1 MNPYHFSSLLF
12 VSILEILAFTP
23 VLTSYEFVIPIL
35 ASDLTIE
42 DLISRQDPLQDKIT
56 ICHVPDGDVSKAHD
70 ITVGESVVSD
80 HLAHGDRIGPCLL
93 TQQPDITVEPPT
105 SCIST
110 EDGLVAYTRMIL
122 SGFPVGLIVI
132 TGPESSGFP
141 LLIEMQTDTQYVPV
155 EFTTGEK
162 TLTAFADVNRNL
174 IQDDG
179 EVSGTDTVSVTC
191 W

>member
-1 MNPYHFSSLLF
+1 M
-12 VSILEILAFTP
+12 
-23 VLTSYEFVIPIL
+23 
-35 ASDLTIE
+35 
-42 DLISRQDPLQDKIT
+42 Q
-56 ICHVPDGDVSKAHD
+56 
-70 ITVGESVVSD
+70 
-80 HLAHGDRIGPCLL
+80 GDRIGPCLL

-122 SGFPVGLIVI
+122 SGFPVGLIMI

-155 EFTTGEK
+155 GFPIGEK

-174 IQDDG
+174 FQDDG
-179 EVSGTDTVSVTC
+179 EVLGTTTVSVTC

>member
-1 MNPYHFSSLLF
+1 
-12 VSILEILAFTP
+12 
-23 VLTSYEFVIPIL
+23 
-35 ASDLTIE
+35 
-42 DLISRQDPLQDKIT
+42 LISRQDPLQDRIT
-56 ICHVPDGDVSKAHD
+56 ICHIPDGDVSKAHD

-155 EFTTGEK
+155 GFPSGEK

-174 IQDDG
+174 FQDDG
-179 EVSGTDTVSVTC
+179 EVSGTTTVSVTC